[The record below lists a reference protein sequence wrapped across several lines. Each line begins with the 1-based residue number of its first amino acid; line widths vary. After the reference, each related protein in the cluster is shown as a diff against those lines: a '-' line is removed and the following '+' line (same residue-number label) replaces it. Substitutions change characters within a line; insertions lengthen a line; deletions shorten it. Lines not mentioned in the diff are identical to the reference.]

1 MGEKQCGKCG
11 EMVDE
16 AKAFCP
22 GCGNSFVEEKE
33 RTSVSDF
40 DLSDNTVR
48 LGDTMYNQMLSDM
61 GLSISKQPKRD
72 DKQRTEAIAPAVPTP
87 PAAIRAEQ
95 RVEPPKAIAPER
107 RSTIIWVAVIVVLAA
122 TAIVVAAVVA
132 VAALLYFR

>member
-1 MGEKQCGKCG
+1 MGEKQCGTCG

-22 GCGNSFVEEKE
+22 GCGTSFVEEKQ

-61 GLSISKQPKRD
+61 GLSISKLPSRD
-72 DKQRTEAIAPAVPTP
+72 RKSEEKIAPAVAAIPVSSP
-87 PAAIRAEQ
+87 KPSAKASPAAPAKRNRAIMIIIGIA
-95 RVEPPKAIAPER
+95 VVGIAI
-107 RSTIIWVAVIVVLAA
+107 VAAIVIVA
-122 TAIVVAAVVA
+122 AAV
-132 VAALLYFR
+132 LYFR